1 MMLMNKIL
9 CIIMY
14 TNNTYINS
22 IIHNSIKKH
31 KYTFIMLHPMFSD
44 STYFNDYIAYF
55 KKNCVIVN
63 NIKFILPESPLMDI
77 DYPNNKH
84 YNVKSWYNYY
94 TCYNNLS
101 KLDKINSDDYNLQTQ
116 KIVAIINNE
125 ASILKSYKNIF
136 IVGVSQGGT
145 LLFNILKFL
154 PEALGGLF
162 CIKSLYMYK
171 YVNLK
176 TNNATPMFFFSGN
189 KDDVYNLTFQIKCSK
204 LLEPNYNIAWTIID
218 GLNHYDK
225 IEDEYIFVLK
235 YFLLNI

>member
-1 MMLMNKIL
+1 MFMNKIL

-14 TNNTYINS
+14 TNNNTYTNS
-22 IIHNSIKKH
+22 IIHNSVKKH

-44 STYFNDYIAYF
+44 STYFTDYIEYF
-55 KKNCVIVN
+55 KNNSIIAN

-116 KIVAIINNE
+116 NIVSIINNE

-136 IVGVSQGGT
+136 ILGVSQGGT

-154 PEALGGLF
+154 PQPLGGLF

-171 YVNLK
+171 YVNLE

-189 KDDVYNLTFQIKCSK
+189 KDDVYNLAFQIKCSK
-204 LLEPNYNIAWTIID
+204 LLEPNFNIAWTIID

-225 IEDEYIFVLK
+225 IEDEYMFVLK
-235 YFLLNI
+235 NFLLNI